1 MSLYRLE
8 RMKIRLSTYGWAIL
22 GIFASLLAMGILCLF
37 LGVSGP
43 EISVQ
48 IKGVKEDEDMIFTSW
63 NGLSALSTALHV
75 ACFGIFSAV
84 FAAKIIV
91 DEYCGKR
98 AVLLFTYPVSRRK
111 ILHVKCLFVLCLTT
125 FSAFVS
131 NAAVMGSLYIAGRI
145 FGINP
150 EPAGGHFV
158 ISVLLAS
165 LMSGILSS
173 EIGVIAAVVGWK
185 KRSVMTTIVCSLV
198 IVCFVP
204 NLIASLP
211 GGIVWVM
218 LVMGVLFG
226 VAAGLMHRVLV
237 DGIEKMEV

>member
-1 MSLYRLE
+1 MNLYRLE
-8 RMKIRLSTYGWAIL
+8 KMKIRLSTYRRAVL
-22 GIFASLLAMGILCLF
+22 GIFVSLLAMGVLCLF
-37 LGVSGP
+37 LGGGGP
-43 EISVQ
+43 EVSMHIN
-48 IKGVKEDEDMIFTSW
+48 GVEEDMLFTSW
-63 NGLSALSTALHV
+63 GGLFAVSTALTV

-91 DEYCGKR
+91 EEFCGKK

-111 ILHVKCLFVLCLTT
+111 ILHLKSMFVICVTT
-125 FSAFVS
+125 VSAFVS
-131 NAAVMGSLYIAGRI
+131 NMAVMGSLYIVSRI
-145 FGINP
+145 FGITP

-173 EIGVIAAVVGWK
+173 EIGVIAAAVGWK
-185 KRSVMTTIVCSLV
+185 KRSVMTTIICSLI

-204 NLIASLP
+204 NLIAGLP

-218 LVMGVLFG
+218 FVMGGLFG
-226 VAAGLMHRVLV
+226 VAANFMHHFLAN
-237 DGIEKMEV
+237 GIEEMEV